1 MPLLKEN
8 HQNPLMQMLL
18 EFYSRK
24 HFVPCM
30 TVQCVPILLNV
41 RQIRNKSSNI
51 MRRIE
56 LSISA
61 DGFKITCCSGKDRV
75 VCWQKHRNLRA
86 VNFCL
91 LTLALTEI
99 ISIDSGSH
107 LVLDCTTFILSVIL
121 HWIDNR
127 VYFASVK
134 LTALWAVV

>member
-8 HQNPLMQMLL
+8 HQDPLMQMLL

-30 TVQCVPILLNV
+30 SVQCVLILLNV
-41 RQIRNKSSNI
+41 QQIRNKSSNI

-61 DGFKITCCSGKDRV
+61 DGFEIICCSGKDRV
-75 VCWQKHRNLRA
+75 ACWQKHRNRRA
-86 VNFCL
+86 VNSCL

-99 ISIDSGSH
+99 FSIDSGSH
-107 LVLDCTTFILSVIL
+107 LALGCATFLHIKCYLTLDI
-121 HWIDNR
+121 
-127 VYFASVK
+127 
-134 LTALWAVV
+134 